1 MKHLAFAIE
10 NNVGNAT
17 YRRNLEQFVGE
28 RGESG
33 GFSTHQQSNPF

>member
-1 MKHLAFAIE
+1 MKRLAFAIE

-28 RGESG
+28 RRDVTADFLPSDLVA
-33 GFSTHQQSNPF
+33 